1 LPPFPPTAR
10 AERFSTS
17 GFETTMPSLWMIAAS
32 FFFACM
38 GVCVKLAT
46 ARYSA
51 AEIVFYRSF
60 INLLF
65 MAILVRRRGI
75 PVRTPL
81 WALHVL
87 RSGSGCCSLIL
98 YFYAISMLPLATAV
112 TLSYT
117 SPLFLAFYLAALG
130 KIRLRGGM
138 TFALMLGFVGVTL
151 LLHPTFSADQL
162 FGGIVGL
169 GSGMAAGVAYFN
181 VKELAERGECDERI
195 VFYFSLVG
203 TVVGMIWALFFEFHP
218 IDFEGGLLLAG
229 VGVSGTLGQVTM
241 TRAYSR
247 GHTLVAANL
256 AYTTVIFASLFGALL
271 WQDDLNA
278 DAWLAI
284 LLIVASGMV
293 ATWFSRANPAD
304 HD

>member
-1 LPPFPPTAR
+1 
-10 AERFSTS
+10 
-17 GFETTMPSLWMIAAS
+17 MQSLWMIAAS

-46 ARYSA
+46 AGYST
-51 AEIVFYRSF
+51 AEIVLYRSL
-60 INLLF
+60 ISLLF

-75 PVRTPL
+75 SVRTPL

-87 RSGSGCCSLIL
+87 RSGSGCCSLML
-98 YFYAISMLPLATAV
+98 YFYAVSMLPLATAV

-117 SPLFLAFYLAALG
+117 APLFLALYLAALG

-162 FGGIVGL
+162 FGGVVGL
-169 GSGMAAGVAYFN
+169 GSGIAAGVAYFN

-203 TVVGMIWALFFEFHP
+203 TVAGLIWVLFFEFHP
-218 IDFEGGLLLAG
+218 IDLEGGLLLSG
-229 VGVSGTLGQVTM
+229 VGAFGTLGQVTM

-247 GHTLVAANL
+247 GHTLVAASL

-284 LLIVASGMV
+284 LLIVASGMA